1 MPLFVSECMKK
12 RKLPILTKS
21 DFYEN
26 FCERL
31 LVRKFDLSVD

>member
-1 MPLFVSECMKK
+1 MKK
-12 RKLPILTKS
+12 RKLPMLTKS

-31 LVRKFDLSVD
+31 LIFFIGLVHAIMAVSPVR